1 MAQNPP
7 RVYDGT
13 TVFDFA
19 GNSLYRFIPEEI
31 NTVAIA
37 GTNMAVTTTG
47 DLVLPG
53 NLSTGKR
60 KLYEKV
66 YQSFIRPRFAETARG
81 AKRLKRMR
89 AKLAGNTAEIE
100 RKMAGVD
107 FEPSPQK
114 QALQELA
121 VKYDDNYFE
130 PTVKK

>member
-1 MAQNPP
+1 MATPPP

-13 TVFDFA
+13 TVFDFS
-19 GNSLYRFIPEEI
+19 GNSVYRFKPDEM
-31 NTVAIA
+31 NAVTIA
-37 GTNMAVTTTG
+37 GSKMVVTSSG

-66 YQSFIRPRFAETARG
+66 YGNFIRPRFADTARG

-100 RKMAGVD
+100 SRMSGLD

-114 QALQELA
+114 QALSELA
-121 VKYDDNYFE
+121 VKYDANYFE
-130 PTVKK
+130 PTVQK